1 MTEML
6 SRVHVFISGRV
17 QGVAYRYFA
26 ERRAAETS
34 VTGWVRNLSDGR
46 VEIFAEGEKADLE
59 CFLEILQQGPRMAKV
74 DDLNLLWEDYVGEFE
89 DFRIKYSA
97 Y

>member
-1 MTEML
+1 ML
-6 SRVHVFISGRV
+6 SRVHAFVSGRV

-26 ERRAAETS
+26 ERRADEIP

-46 VEIFAEGEKADLE
+46 VEIMAEGEKADLE
-59 CFLEILQQGPRMAKV
+59 SFLGFLRQGPRMAKV
-74 DDLNLLWEDYVGEFE
+74 DDLDFFWEDYRGEFE
-89 DFRIKYSA
+89 DFRIEFTA

>member
-6 SRVHVFISGRV
+6 SRVHVFVSGRV

-26 ERRAAETS
+26 ERRAAEMS
-34 VTGWVRNLSDGR
+34 VTGWVSNLSDGR
-46 VEIFAEGEKADLE
+46 VEIMVEGEKADLE
-59 CFLEILQQGPRMAKV
+59 CFLGFLQQGPRMAKV
-74 DDLNLLWEDYVGEFE
+74 DDLNILWEDYVGEFE